1 MMPALRHLL
10 AALVVAVAS
19 MAVFTALAQAGG
31 TLAGTITSVAPA
43 SGPTAGGTTVTITG
57 TYLRYG
63 TSSTGVTVG
72 GVEATV
78 VSFDTNQVVIVTPAG
93 SAGAKDVVVKAVDY
107 NNQTLATKTG
117 GFTYVA
123 PEPPFAITV
132 VSPASGLTTGSE
144 PVTITGK
151 GFSGGTLPS
160 VTMGGTAATAVVVVN
175 DTTITA
181 VTPAHVAGSVGVSVT
196 RDGVEATKASAYTF
210 NQGYWLSVKTTRPA
224 NIDRLGS
231 SIGAVRTP
239 AFGDWVSQTPG
250 GPDGPSIYTGYTG
263 GLNCG
268 DRATAQSYVIP
279 LFGRGY
285 SNRWAGGP
293 CRYAFPA
300 GARVEVAGLPSAS
313 LWGLLPG
320 ETLDDEMGFVGAWR
334 NACAGTTTPNCTV
347 TMNADRVAGVAWG
360 YARYLFAKLFAQV
373 VSPTFDSDGAL
384 QYYAAAGIVSAPP
397 VVSGGI
403 PTYFFIARIPAAAAN
418 SAGQT
423 SNAAA
428 GKVVCRTT
436 AHVTGRRFQARCKV
450 TPALASALRSG
461 RVRLTT
467 TWSVRLP
474 HARSQQPLRTGHITV
489 SNRRAVVTG

>member
-1 MMPALRHLL
+1 MPALRHLL

-19 MAVFTALAQAGG
+19 LAVFTAVAQAGA
-31 TLAGTITSVAPA
+31 TPAGTITSVAPA

-57 TYLRYG
+57 TYLKYG

-123 PEPPFAITV
+123 PAPPFAVTG
-132 VSPASGLTTGSE
+132 VSPAAGLTTGSE

-151 GFSGGTLPS
+151 GFSGGTVPS
-160 VTMGGTAATAVVVVN
+160 VTMGGAAATAVVVVN

-196 RDGVEATKASAYTF
+196 HDGAEATKADAYTF
-210 NQGYWLSVKTTRPA
+210 KQGYWLTVKTTRPA

-239 AFGDWVSQTPG
+239 AYGDWASQKPG
-250 GPDGPSIYTGYTG
+250 GSSGPSIYTGYTG

-268 DRATAQSYVIP
+268 DRATEQSYVLTI
-279 LFGRGY
+279 FGARGY
-285 SNRWAGGP
+285 SNNWAGGP
-293 CRYAFPA
+293 CRYAFA
-300 GARVEVAGLPSAS
+300 ADTRVEVAGLPSAS
-313 LWGLLPG
+313 LRSWLPG
-320 ETLDDEMGFVGAWR
+320 LTWDDEMGFVGAWR

-373 VSPTFDSDGAL
+373 VSPTFESDGAL

-461 RVRLTT
+461 QVRLTT